1 MPKIIR
7 LESENFKRL
16 RAVRIEPNGSVVVLN
31 GANGSGKSSV
41 LDSIWAALG
50 GKDASPEEPIRTG
63 ARKALARVT
72 LDSGIVAERT
82 WTRTGST
89 LRLTGSEGQEL
100 RKPQAVLDALC
111 SRHTVDPLAFAGL
124 KPADQAATLKRIAG
138 LDFTDL
144 EGKRQRLYDERTG
157 VNRDVKRLQAELDGM
172 PEHDPTAPA
181 EEVSAQELTD
191 KMRAA
196 LTAKSDHERRQNT
209 LVETV
214 AANVKLSQRIE
225 TLRLEMVKLQ
235 DSLDQRVAWVEQE
248 SAAIEE
254 AEAAIV
260 DPETFG
266 AQLDVLNETN
276 AKVRANKAL
285 AEKNSELMGAEDR
298 AAELTEQ
305 IGDIDQKKAG
315 RLAAAHFPIDGLGF
329 DDCGITYRGLPFSQA
344 SHAERV
350 RVSAAIGLAL
360 HPELR
365 VLLVRD
371 AEKLDEDGMRLM
383 AELADQHDAQ
393 LWLERAGHQDP
404 GAVVIEDGAVS
415 GAL

>member
-1 MPKIIR
+1 MSKIIE
-7 LESENFKRL
+7 LHGENFKRL
-16 RAVRIEPNGSVVVLN
+16 RVVTIRPNGSGVVVLN
-31 GANGSGKSSV
+31 GANGSGKTSA
-41 LDSIWAALG
+41 LDLIWAVLG
-50 GKDASPEEPIRTG
+50 GKEASPEEPIREG
-63 ARKALARVT
+63 SRKAVGRVK

-82 WTRTGST
+82 WTKTGT
-89 LRLTGSEGQEL
+89 QLILRGAEGEEL

-111 SRHTVDPLAFAGL
+111 SKHTIDPLAFAKL
-124 KPADQAATLKRIAG
+124 EDAKQAALLKKLAG
-138 LDFTDL
+138 LDFADL
-144 EGKRQRLYDERTG
+144 EGKRQRLYDERKG

-172 PEHDPTAPA
+172 PEHDPTAPN
-181 EEVSAQELTD
+181 EELSIEELSAQYRDGNAVRSAHEKRQDALIVAIAD
-191 KMRAA
+191 NMR
-196 LTAKSDHERRQNT
+196 LSD
-209 LVETV
+209 
-214 AANVKLSQRIE
+214 RIE
-225 TLRLEMVKLQ
+225 KLRLEMMKLQ
-235 DSLDQRVAWVEQE
+235 DVLDERVAWAESE

-254 AEAAIV
+254 AGTLLPDVTTIDE
-260 DPETFG
+260 
-266 AQLDVLNETN
+266 QLAKLYEMN
-276 AKVRANKAL
+276 AKVRSNKAL
-285 AEKNSELMGAEDR
+285 AAKHAELMAAEEK
-298 AAELTEQ
+298 AAELTEK
-305 IGDIDQKKAG
+305 IGDLDEEKDD
-315 RLAAAHFPIDGLGF
+315 RLAAAHFPIEGLGF

-415 GAL
+415 GA